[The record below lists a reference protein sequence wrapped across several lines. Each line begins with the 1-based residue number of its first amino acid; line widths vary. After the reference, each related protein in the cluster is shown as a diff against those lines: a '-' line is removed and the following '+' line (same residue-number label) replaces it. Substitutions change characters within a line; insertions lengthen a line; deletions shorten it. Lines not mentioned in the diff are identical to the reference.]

1 MIKSLGLKEEEIMQ
15 LSDHFTLKKLLKFV
29 FPSILMMI
37 FTSIYGVVDGIFVSN
52 FVGEMQFAAVNF
64 IFPFIMILGAVGF
77 MFGTGGSA
85 LVSKLLGEGKK
96 EKANQ
101 IFSMIV
107 YSAIILGI
115 ILAIV
120 GFFFIKVVA
129 KWMGAKDEIL
139 QYSVIYGRILIV
151 ALPVYI
157 LQLAFQSFM
166 ISAEKPQLGLFITIA
181 AGVTNMIL
189 DALFISGFKMG
200 IQGAAL
206 ASIIG
211 QIVGG
216 IFPLIYFM
224 KKNNSLLRLKKFH
237 FDSGAFIKT
246 CSNGSSEL
254 LSNISMSLVSM
265 LYNSQLLRYAQ
276 EAGVSAYGVLMY
288 VNMIFL
294 AIFIGYSVGCA
305 PIISYHYGAKNT
317 DELKHL
323 FKKSMLIISITSVF
337 MLILAEGLQDPL
349 ARIFVSY
356 NEDLL
361 ALTKRGFLIYS
372 FSFLFCGINIFASS
386 FFTALNN
393 GLISALISFLR
404 TVVFQVSAV
413 LILPIIL
420 NGTDG
425 IWLSIVVAEIL
436 SCIVSIICLIAN
448 KKKYQYI

>member
-1 MIKSLGLKEEEIMQ
+1 MQ